1 MALVKEESA
10 VVATTESSGSPAIGI
25 NAQLTTSGTLYT
37 VPAGRYFEGTIMIH
51 QPNNYWWK
59 MNDMTVYLA
68 AYYYAQHHQFILGAG
83 TVISHTNSGITMV
96 ISGIERDLA

>member
-1 MALVKEESA
+1 MGLVKEESA
-10 VVATTESSGSPAIGI
+10 VVATTSSGSPATGI
-25 NAQLTTSGTLYT
+25 NAQITTSGTLYT

-51 QPNNYWWK
+51 QPNNYYWK

-68 AYYYAQHHQFILGAG
+68 TYYYAQLGTFILGAG